1 MNGCAGIV
9 LTGGHSSR
17 MGTPKATLDWHGA
30 TVLARVVGLL
40 ARALDGPVVVVRA
53 PGQRLPPLPP
63 SVEVAEDAREGRGP
77 LEGLAA
83 GLRALAGR
91 VDRSYVS
98 STDVPLLHPAFIG
111 CVVTALTEDVDAA
124 VPRVEGR
131 LHPLAAA
138 YRTALLPAAE
148 MLLAADRRRASLL
161 FDRARTRYLDRRD
174 LLADPAL
181 RAADPELL
189 SLRNLN
195 GPADYQRAHR
205 LPLPEIRVERL
216 GALAP
221 SGGDGPA
228 VVRADM
234 LGVAAAAVGVE
245 LDARVAE
252 VLLNGT
258 PIEPDSALPLVAGD
272 LVTLTGA
279 GRGAARAAPVPGATR
294 PR

>member
-1 MNGCAGIV
+1 
-9 LTGGHSSR
+9 

-40 ARALDGPVVVVRA
+40 ARTLDGPVVVVRA
-53 PGQRLPPLPP
+53 PGQRLPSLPL
-63 SVEVAEDAREGRGP
+63 SVEVAEDAQEGRGP

-98 STDVPLLHPAFIG
+98 STDVPLLHPAFIR
-111 CVVTALTEDVDAA
+111 CVVAALGDDLDAA

-138 YRTALLPAAE
+138 YRTTLLPAADA
-148 MLLAADRRRASLL
+148 LLAADCRRTALL
-161 FDRARTRYLDRRD
+161 FDGQRTRYLDRRE
-174 LLADPAL
+174 LLADPTL

-195 GPADYQRAHR
+195 GPADYERARR
-205 LPLPEIRVERL
+205 LPLPEILVERL
-216 GALAP
+216 GALAL
-221 SGGDGPA
+221 SGSDGPA

-234 LGVAAAAVGVE
+234 LGAAAAAVGVE
-245 LDARVAE
+245 LDARVAG

-258 PIEPDSALPLVAGD
+258 PIEPDPALPLVAGD

-279 GRGAARAAPVPGATR
+279 GRGATR
-294 PR
+294 RL